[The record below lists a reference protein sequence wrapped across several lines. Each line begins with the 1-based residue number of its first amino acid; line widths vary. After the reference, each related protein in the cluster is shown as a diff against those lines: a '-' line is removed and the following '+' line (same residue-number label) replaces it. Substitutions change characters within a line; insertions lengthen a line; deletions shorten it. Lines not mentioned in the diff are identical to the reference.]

1 MVSENGKL
9 IILDDIVVNRNY
21 KKAKRII
28 SKGIGFN
35 SNPSD
40 PDGMYEEI
48 FRRTMAGELREDI
61 EKDIAKRKEEL
72 DKAPLSAEEA
82 AYKILDEMDKSF
94 MNDKNASMS
103 NVIRSAIQTYWDG
116 VEIDSDKIK
125 GLKDPFS
132 RNIESK
138 MLKMKRSILRFT
150 KKIFSSKT
158 ITVEEMLGEV
168 VESLEA
174 LDVNPELTDKFKRY
188 IEIFRK
194 LDNNPHIFQAAIKI
208 AVLENECRLIKDG
221 RFVKYISEDQIVK
234 FIRSTEEG
242 LAIDYMS
249 NYEKSIPQQAVNKF
263 EEAESVE
270 AFDNYIILHRVN
282 KKEKKSLKEHH
293 ERVDGKRDPIMFG
306 VIKGSRKLY
315 YICDWIDEYCDLT
328 LSKLL
333 DKIKE
338 KEFNLII
345 D

>member
-28 SKGIGFN
+28 SKGIGL
-35 SNPSD
+35 SAIPSD

-61 EKDIAKRKEEL
+61 EKDIAKRSEEL
-72 DKAPLSAEEA
+72 SKIPLSAEEA
-82 AYKILDEMDKSF
+82 AYKIIDNMDRSF
-94 MNDKNASMS
+94 LNDDKISRN
-103 NVIRSAIQTYWDG
+103 NIIRSAIQTYWSG
-116 VEIDSDKIK
+116 VEIDSNEIK
-125 GLKDPFS
+125 RVKDPYS
-132 RNIESK
+132 RIDETK
-138 MLKMKRSILRFT
+138 IDKMKKSVLRFM
-150 KKIFSSKT
+150 KKIFKSKN
-158 ITVEEMLGEV
+158 ISVAEMLEEV
-168 VESLEA
+168 KDSLEV
-174 LDVNPELTDKFKRY
+174 LDVNSELVEKFGKY
-188 IEIFRK
+188 VEIFKK

-249 NYEKSIPQQAVNKF
+249 NYEKLIPQQAINKF

-293 ERVDGKRDPIMFG
+293 EKVDSKRDPIMFG
-306 VIKGSRKLY
+306 AIKGSRKLY